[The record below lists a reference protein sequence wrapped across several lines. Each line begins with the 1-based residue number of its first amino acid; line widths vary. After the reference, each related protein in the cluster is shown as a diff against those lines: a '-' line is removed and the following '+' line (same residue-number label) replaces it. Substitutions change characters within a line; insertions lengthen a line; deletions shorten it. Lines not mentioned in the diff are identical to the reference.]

1 MIWRLLRI
9 QNVNILLVEDHEET
23 RTALQ
28 TLLSRLGHTL
38 VTAQTRAEA
47 LAALKD
53 ARVHVLLCDLGLPDG
68 DGLEVVGQAK
78 KLNPDIKAIALTAR
92 DSDDDYR
99 VGFEAGFDHY
109 LTKPFDF
116 GELRSLLA
124 R

>member
-1 MIWRLLRI
+1 V
-9 QNVNILLVEDHEET
+9 NVLLVEDHQET
-23 RTALQ
+23 RTTLGS
-28 TLLSRLGHTL
+28 LLSRCGYTIFSA
-38 VTAQTRAEA
+38 TTKAEA
-47 LAALKD
+47 LELLGQ

-68 DGLEVVGQAK
+68 DGLSVVAK
-78 KLNPDIKAIALTAR
+78 AKDLNPDIKAIALTAR

-116 GELRSLLA
+116 GELRTLLA

>member
-1 MIWRLLRI
+1 
-9 QNVNILLVEDHEET
+9 VNILLVEDHEKT
-23 RTALQ
+23 RTALL
-28 TLLSRLGHTL
+28 TLLSRLGHTIIS
-38 VTAQTRAEA
+38 AQTRAEA
-47 LAALKD
+47 LEFLER

-68 DGLEVVGQAK
+68 DGLEVVAQAK

-92 DSDDDYR
+92 DSDDDYK

-116 GELRSLLA
+116 GELRSLIA